1 MLDDVL
7 VCSPHDLRYGHTRTA
22 LDRDHHIL
30 LKKIIAL
37 NPDECL
43 ALVALADEWSKSSTR
58 RSRRHTKGRRSRSE
72 GPDAAQDTEAA
83 RVQKMLLCK

>member
-37 NPDECL
+37 NP
-43 ALVALADEWSKSSTR
+43 DEWSKSSTR